1 MNKSKEILNELL
13 VVVFNQILSI
23 EAEHIRNKGVT
34 LSMTE
39 VHVLEAIRNVET
51 PIMSHVAKQL
61 RITVG
66 TLTTSI
72 NILVKKGY
80 VTREKITEDKRKVL
94 LKLSKKAEPVL
105 KIHDDFHDEMISNVI
120 KDLSID
126 KNTVLIESLQTVSEY
141 FKQKYWNNWLGGVYE
156 RKL

>member
-1 MNKSKEILNELL
+1 MTHSKKILNELL

-39 VHVLEAIRNVET
+39 VHVLEAIRNTKT

-61 RITVG
+61 RVTIG
-66 TLTTSI
+66 TLTTST
-72 NILVKKGY
+72 NVLVKKGY
-80 VTREKITEDKRKVL
+80 VKRDRVEDDKRKV
-94 LKLSKKAEPVL
+94 KLTLTEKALPVL
-105 KIHDDFHDEMISNVI
+105 KIHDDFHDDMISTVI

-126 KNTVLIESLQTVSEY
+126 SNQVLIDSLQTLSEY
-141 FKQKYWNNWLGGVYE
+141 FKQKY
-156 RKL
+156 

>member
-1 MNKSKEILNELL
+1 MDKSREILNELL

-23 EAEHIRNKGVT
+23 EAEHIREKGVT

-39 VHVLEAIRNVET
+39 VHVLEAIRNVDV
-51 PIMSHVAKQL
+51 PIMSHVAKKL
-61 RITVG
+61 RVTVG

-80 VTREKITEDKRKVL
+80 VTREKVEKDKRKVL
-94 LKLSKKAEPVL
+94 LKLTKKSQPVL
-105 KIHDDFHDEMISNVI
+105 KIHDAFHDEMISTVI

-126 KNTVLIESLQTVSEY
+126 KNTVLIESLQTLSEY
-141 FKQKYWNNWLGGVYE
+141 FKQKF
-156 RKL
+156 